1 MKRLDLEG
9 LSYYTSKLLGCIQG
23 IRDWEIL
30 TLFYGDPLELEL
42 VEGGE
47 INGLNLTGY
56 IGETVSAR
64 NGNTFYLFFDPAI
77 ETLHWYTIENGDDLL
92 TIKVPEG
99 VKRMNPFAVC
109 FCPVLKSITLPN
121 TLTSIEGDAIYD
133 CPELD
138 TIICEAEV
146 PPTLGGEL
154 PSTITQIL
162 VPADSV
168 SLYKTATN
176 WSAYSSKIK
185 ALS

>member
-47 INGLNLTGY
+47 VSGLNLTGY
-56 IGETVSAR
+56 AGEAVSTR
-64 NGNTFYLFFDPAI
+64 SNNTLYVFFDPAI
-77 ETLHWYTIENGDDLL
+77 QTIHWYTIESGDDLL
-92 TIKVPEG
+92 TIKIPEG
-99 VKRMNPFAVC
+99 VKRMSPFAVC
-109 FCPVLKSITLPN
+109 SCPVLKSITLPN
-121 TLTSIEGDAIYD
+121 TLTSIESDAIYD

-138 TIICEAEV
+138 TIICGAET
-146 PPTLGGEL
+146 PPTLDGGL

-168 SLYKTATN
+168 SSYKTATN